1 MFKLSE
7 YRRSY
12 ISDIGSNLKK
22 VPLKPY
28 ERLQMDMSA
37 TVQSK
42 SRTYPHFRDLENNQ
56 IEELPPEVFHNNSQL
71 VIL

>member
-1 MFKLSE
+1 MFELSE

-22 VPLKPY
+22 SPIGTI
-28 ERLQMDMSA
+28 RA
-37 TVQSK
+37 FTNGHVQPK

-56 IEELPPEVFHNNSQL
+56 IEEPAIVMRSE
-71 VIL
+71 IRE